1 MEKNTGRIELI
12 IGCMYSGK
20 TTEIIRRIQM
30 YLTLN
35 KPVAIFTHS
44 SDTRYCEE
52 GNIVTHNQ
60 NVVKGI
66 PLNILH
72 GMFDMD
78 IYKNSEIIFIE
89 EGQFFPDL
97 FETVIQCA
105 NTDGKHVIVSG
116 LDGDF
121 LLNPFEQIVRLIP
134 HAEYVKKYN
143 ALCKKCGDG
152 TPASFSKR
160 IVDSNVRELIGSD
173 GIYEAVCRKHYYHS
187 NISNEK

>member
-1 MEKNTGRIELI
+1 MKGNSGRIELI

-30 YLTLN
+30 YSTLN
-35 KPVAIFTHS
+35 KPVAIFTHY
-44 SDTRYCEE
+44 SDTRYSEEE
-52 GNIVTHNQ
+52 GYIVTHNQ

-66 PLNILH
+66 PLTFLSTI
-72 GMFDMD
+72 FDMD
-78 IYKNSEIIFIE
+78 IYKNSEIVFIE

-97 FETVIQCA
+97 FETVIRCA
-105 NTDGKHVIVSG
+105 NCDGKHVIISG

-121 LLNPFEQIVRLIP
+121 LLNPFEQMVKLIP

-160 IVDSNVRELIGSD
+160 IVDSNERELVGSD
-173 GIYEAVCRKHYYHS
+173 GIYEAVCRKHYY
-187 NISNEK
+187 I